1 MKPAPK
7 QRNKKNIKI
16 SNSLSNKPYMMNSK
30 SINDS
35 FQMKEN
41 KIKGKVNQNNKL
53 KSDILKQKDNQIKPI
68 YFKKIKTEKLK
79 IKERSESAKPIPIQA
94 RENKYNQKIYDKIIA
109 FKKSEKNKIRLI
121 RTNSA
126 FSKKIIKSNNN
137 KEITQQKIPKSLYLN
152 EKDLFDLEKD
162 IKNSLYEYINI
173 LHINGEIELE
183 IINIIKNFKNTDD
196 KKHIYKKL
204 FELFNNIFEQ
214 INFFSKNEI
223 KFFIKNEL
231 NKLAQKSI
239 ELLLSI
245 YSIFFINIILLS
257 INDSISIINTH
268 YENLFIKIS
277 KIIYNIYDK
286 FIYIDLKNRN
296 ISPNVL
302 SDFNNFMENQFNKII
317 EKNKYKINL
326 NLKNK
331 NNNIETYLNKLIDN
345 NFSELKEITETMRL
359 SPISPVAYSIKLL
372 INSINKKNLISF
384 IDIINNIILY
394 SLLNKNIEIA
404 YKNMLKDKNS
414 DIEIS
419 YSRNSVPYLPPISK
433 DREYTLVL
441 DLDETLVHYFY
452 SKVEV
457 RGEPHY
463 GYFSSDEEYGL
474 FNNYLIDDKKENEKI
489 DQNKYEYLK
498 IGMFLLRPYAKQFLH
513 ELTKYYEIS
522 IFTTGT
528 KEYCDRILQLL
539 DLDNNLIKYRL
550 YKHHIALKDINVSVK
565 DLSLLGRDLS
575 KTIIVDNLEENFRR
589 QPDNGL
595 PIITWKG
602 DINDFSLKYLTTIL
616 KNIVI
621 NKVSDVRKVIKKI
634 KIQIKS
640 EKNPSYSK
648 INPNTIF

>member
-1 MKPAPK
+1 
-7 QRNKKNIKI
+7 
-16 SNSLSNKPYMMNSK
+16 
-30 SINDS
+30 
-35 FQMKEN
+35 
-41 KIKGKVNQNNKL
+41 
-53 KSDILKQKDNQIKPI
+53 
-68 YFKKIKTEKLK
+68 
-79 IKERSESAKPIPIQA
+79 
-94 RENKYNQKIYDKIIA
+94 
-109 FKKSEKNKIRLI
+109 
-121 RTNSA
+121 
-126 FSKKIIKSNNN
+126 
-137 KEITQQKIPKSLYLN
+137 
-152 EKDLFDLEKD
+152 
-162 IKNSLYEYINI
+162 
-173 LHINGEIELE
+173 
-183 IINIIKNFKNTDD
+183 
-196 KKHIYKKL
+196 
-204 FELFNNIFEQ
+204 
-214 INFFSKNEI
+214 
-223 KFFIKNEL
+223 
-231 NKLAQKSI
+231 
-239 ELLLSI
+239 
-245 YSIFFINIILLS
+245 
-257 INDSISIINTH
+257 
-268 YENLFIKIS
+268 
-277 KIIYNIYDK
+277 
-286 FIYIDLKNRN
+286 
-296 ISPNVL
+296 
-302 SDFNNFMENQFNKII
+302 
-317 EKNKYKINL
+317 
-326 NLKNK
+326 
-331 NNNIETYLNKLIDN
+331 
-345 NFSELKEITETMRL
+345 
-359 SPISPVAYSIKLL
+359 
-372 INSINKKNLISF
+372 
-384 IDIINNIILY
+384 
-394 SLLNKNIEIA
+394 
-404 YKNMLKDKNS
+404 MLKDKNS